1 MSSTELSDEGR
12 QPTGDV
18 RVESVSQTFTSTSEK
33 ERSTLTVLQDVNCEI
48 APKQFVSII
57 GPSGCGKTTLLRII
71 AGLVTP
77 TTGAVYSGGRRVT
90 APSKSSAMVFQDAN
104 LMPWRNAMSN
114 VEFGLDIHGVGK
126 SERRVRARAAMEL
139 AGLKGFES
147 HYPSQ
152 LSGGMR
158 QRVGLARA
166 LCTRPQLLLMDEP
179 FGALDMMT
187 RAAMQQELLRIWEA
201 DRKTVI
207 FVTHSIEEAVL
218 LSDAV
223 IVMAARPGRVHA
235 VLPIDLPRPRT
246 YTGELETGEQFIAY
260 RRQLAHLLAE
270 SEDRSGSAT
279 SPTSGGRNE
288 T

>member
-1 MSSTELSDEGR
+1 M
-12 QPTGDV
+12 
-18 RVESVSQTFTSTSEK
+18 
-33 ERSTLTVLQDVNCEI
+33 LQDVNCEI
-48 APKQFVSII
+48 ASKQFVSII

-71 AGLVTP
+71 AGLVSP
-77 TTGAVYSGGRRVT
+77 SSGAVYSGGRRVT

-114 VEFGLDIHGVGK
+114 VEFGLEIHGVGK
-126 SERRVRARAAMEL
+126 AERRVRAEEAMEL
-139 AGLKGFES
+139 AGLKGFEN
-147 HYPSQ
+147 HYPGQ

-223 IVMAARPGRVHA
+223 IVMAARPGRIHA
-235 VLPIDLPRPRT
+235 VLPIELPRPRV
-246 YTGELETGEQFIAY
+246 YTEELETGEQFIDY
-260 RRQLAHLLAE
+260 RRRLAHLLAE
-270 SEDRSGSAT
+270 SEDRSGST
-279 SPTSGGRNE
+279 SPTSGGRNDK
-288 T
+288 